1 MSETMFQHMHAL
13 QESAD
18 PHPFLESELIRH
30 PAQTMAS
37 GPRTIAPSRPR
48 WFGPICATGEMDMT
62 APPELVWA
70 WLIRAGQW
78 PTWLFHVTNLAVLH
92 GHGPD
97 LELGT
102 RFRFRD
108 RNVGIRA
115 DVHQFIPGRR
125 LAMTARSTGMVS
137 HRAWTLEPS
146 VRGCRV
152 MVEDRS
158 VGFVAHA
165 RALLS
170 PTQTS
175 DLQLLWLCSLAN
187 RARRGPPL

>member
-1 MSETMFQHMHAL
+1 MLQHTQAL
-13 QESAD
+13 RQSAD
-18 PHPFLESELIRH
+18 PRSFLESELIRH
-30 PAQTMAS
+30 PAHAAGS
-37 GPRTIAPSRPR
+37 GPRTIAPPRSR
-48 WFGPICATGEMDMT
+48 WFGPICVTGEMDM
-62 APPELVWA
+62 AARPELVWA
-70 WLIRAGQW
+70 WLIRAGKW
-78 PTWLFHVTNLAVLH
+78 PTWLFHVTNMAVLR

-102 RFRFRD
+102 QFRFRV

-115 DVHQFIPGRR
+115 DVQQFIPERR
-125 LAMTARSTGMVS
+125 LAMTARSTGMIA

-152 MVEDRS
+152 TVEDRS

-187 RARRGPPL
+187 RARLGPPP